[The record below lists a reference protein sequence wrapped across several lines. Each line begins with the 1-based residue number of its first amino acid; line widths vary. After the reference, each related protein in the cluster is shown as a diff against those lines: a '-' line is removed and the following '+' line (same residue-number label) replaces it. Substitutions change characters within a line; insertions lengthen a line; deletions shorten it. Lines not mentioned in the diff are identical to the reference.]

1 LWNEIKKKA
10 FGYEFHRQVP
20 LNEYIVDFYC
30 HELLLAIEI
39 DGSTHDYNFD
49 YDNLRQTNLEK
60 YGIKVIRFLDIDVK
74 KSMNEV
80 LRSIENTI
88 SQIEISLGLTS
99 P

>member
-1 LWNEIKKKA
+1 MEQNKNKSL
-10 FGYEFHRQVP
+10 GYEFHRQVP
-20 LNEYIVDFYC
+20 IDEFIVDFYC
-30 HELLLAIEI
+30 HELLLVIEI

-49 YDNLRQTNLEK
+49 YDNLRQTDLEK

-80 LRSIENTI
+80 LRGIGNTI
-88 SQIEISLGLTS
+88 SDIEINSSLTS